1 MGEGVQVDGMTA
13 EIRTDVNRP
22 NVPVDGTTITAEVD
36 VEPGEKQEQVQRH
49 IALCIDTSGSMS
61 GEKIQRARDGASW
74 VFGLLEDDD
83 YVSIVAFDSEAEL
96 VIRPTRWGD
105 IDRDDAMA
113 TLDELTAGGGTNMF
127 DGLRTAQNSLESL
140 EFTDGANEGTAVRR
154 ILLLSDGKDK
164 HNDPPD
170 FRDLALEI
178 DEAGIRIESAGIGH
192 DYNEDT
198 IRTLGTTARGEW
210 THLEGP
216 GDIED
221 FFGEAVEQANSVVAT
236 DAQLE
241 LDVADGVE
249 VTDVYR
255 ALPQAQ
261 DVDLDWEDNTAIVK
275 LPDLTERE
283 HQRVVMK
290 VHVPG
295 QRDEEQDV
303 DLVDVALTARGGTA
317 RDTISV
323 TYTEDNEK
331 LAENNED
338 VQLDHQQTVIQTEL
352 GKGNVETAETQV
364 EQMTRIHG
372 EETQIVQ
379 NVQRQTEIVKEGGRA
394 ERNRA
399 TKIVSDDDEGIQ
411 K

>member
-1 MGEGVQVDGMTA
+1 MAA

-22 NVPVDGTTITAEVD
+22 NVPTDGTTITAEVD
-36 VEPGEKQEQVQRH
+36 VEPGDKEEHVQRH

-74 VFGLLEDDD
+74 VFGLLEDED
-83 YVSIVAFDSEAEL
+83 YVSIVAFDADAEL
-96 VIRPTRWGD
+96 VMRPTRWGD

-113 TLDELTAGGGTNMF
+113 TLDDLTAGGGTNMF
-127 DGLRTAQNSLESL
+127 DGLETAQNALEAL
-140 EFTDGANEGTAVRR
+140 EFRDDANEGTAVRR
-154 ILLLSDGKDK
+154 VLLLSDGKDK
-164 HNDPPD
+164 HNDPPA
-170 FRDLALEI
+170 FEALAREI
-178 DEAGIRIESAGIGH
+178 DDSGIRVESAGIGH

-198 IRTLGTTARGEW
+198 IRTLGTTARGKW
-210 THLEGP
+210 THLAGP

-221 FFGEAVEQANSVVAT
+221 FFGDAVEQAKSVVAP

-249 VTDVYR
+249 VSDVYR

-261 DVDLDWEDNTAIVK
+261 DVDLDWQDNTAIVK

-295 QRDEEQDV
+295 QRGEDDEV
-303 DLVDVALTARGGTA
+303 DLVDVTLTARGGQA
-317 RDTISV
+317 SDTISV
-323 TYTEDNEK
+323 TYTDDNAD
-331 LAENNED
+331 LAENNEE

-372 EETQIVQ
+372 EDTEIVQ
-379 NVQRQTEIVKEGGRA
+379 EVQQQTQIVKEGGRA

-399 TKIVSDDDEGIQ
+399 TKIVSDDDDGIQ